1 MNIVHAAVAGSLESS
16 DVMVSIEPAAQNTV
30 TINLN
35 SSVEKQFGAQIMKVI
50 ETTLNR
56 LSVQGVSLEVT
67 DKGAL
72 DCVIEA
78 RVETAVYRAADAK
91 KFDWGEY

>member
-50 ETTLNR
+50 KTTLNR
-56 LSVQGVSLEVT
+56 LNVQGVSLEVT